1 MTPDIA
7 LTLALLAAIAVS
19 FAMEWLPID
28 LTALAGLAALVLLD
42 LITVDQAL
50 GGFANQVV
58 MTLACVFVIAGT
70 LARSGLTQHLA
81 DGLLKLAARPALVSP
96 LLMAVAA
103 ALSAFFSNTSATGML
118 MPATQRIAQRTK
130 QPPSQLLM
138 PLAFASIL
146 GGTCTLIGTSTNL
159 AGASLMSRLGMTP
172 FTLFEFTLVGVLV
185 SLAGIAYIAI
195 IGQRTIPRRDAGDLS
210 DAYHV
215 RDYLAELIIGD
226 DSPAVGKPV
235 KSLKLADRD
244 MIALAIIREGK
255 RLSAHGN
262 RKLAAGDKL
271 VVHGPRDALLA
282 ARDQSAYSIETQ
294 GTLTD
299 ADVATDEVGIAEVVV
314 IPQSQLAGRTLKQ
327 MRFGDRYGLMVL
339 AIYRRGQAYPVLIDR
354 TPLRVGDVLL
364 VQGARRR
371 LREFMADPGVWLT
384 QEVESVPISTRK
396 GGYALGALVGAVLL
410 TATSLVPVSIAF
422 LLATIALVLTRCTTM
437 EEAYASIEWRVII
450 LIACM
455 SAFGVAMQQSGTAGF
470 IADGIV
476 ATVAP
481 LGLHATLAA
490 FALLAVALTQPMS
503 NAAAALVLIPVAV
516 STAGMLDMDPRTF
529 AVMVT
534 LSASLSFVTPLEP
547 ASLLVFGVGK
557 YRFRDFALVGLPLT
571 LIAIAMLVFL
581 VPVIWPP

>member
-7 LTLALLAAIAVS
+7 LTFVLLGLVAVS
-19 FAMEWLPID
+19 FAFEWFPID
-28 LTALAGLAALVLLD
+28 LTALAGLAALVLFG
-42 LITVDQAL
+42 LIDVDQAL
-50 GGFANQVV
+50 AGFANEVV

-81 DGLLKLAARPALVSP
+81 DGLLNLAARPSLVSP

-130 QPPSQLLM
+130 RPPSQLLM

-159 AGASLMSRLGMTP
+159 AGASLMTRLGMAP
-172 FTLFEFTLVGVLV
+172 FTLFEFTLVGVLIT
-185 SLAGIAYIAI
+185 LAGIVYMAL
-195 IGQRTIPRRDAGDLS
+195 IGHRTIPQRDAGDLS

-215 RDYLAELIIGD
+215 RDYLAELIIDD
-226 DSPAVGKPV
+226 DSEAVGSTIT
-235 KSLKLADRD
+235 SLKLRDRD
-244 MIALAIIREGK
+244 MIPLAVVRDGK
-255 RLSAHGN
+255 RLSARGN

-271 VVHGPRDALLA
+271 VVHGTRDALLS
-282 ARDQSAYSIETQ
+282 ARDHPLYSIETQ
-294 GTLTD
+294 GELTD
-299 ADVATDEVGIAEVVV
+299 EDVATDEVGIAEVVV

-327 MRFGDRYGLMVL
+327 LRFIERYGLMVL
-339 AIYRRGQAYPVLIDR
+339 AIYRRGHAYPVLIDR

-364 VQGARRR
+364 VQGQQQR
-371 LREFMADPGVWLT
+371 LQELLADPGLWLS
-384 QEVESVPISTRK
+384 QEVDSVPISTRK
-396 GGYALGALVGAVLL
+396 GLYALGALVGAVVL
-410 TATSLVPVSIAF
+410 TATGLVAVSIAF

-450 LIACM
+450 LIASM
-455 SAFGVAMQQSGTAGF
+455 SAFGVAMQQSGTAAF
-470 IADGIV
+470 VADGIV
-476 ATVAP
+476 STVAP

-490 FALLAVALTQPMS
+490 FALLAIILTQPMS

-516 STAGMLDMDPRTF
+516 STAGMLGMDPRTF

-571 LIAIAMLVFL
+571 LIALVMLVFL